1 MFAQQKGVFSSGGM
15 EESALRLGMRWFIVS
30 LTVFLLASVVAI
42 IVIRLQVPNWPDLP
56 AIPQTLWWSTGV
68 LLMSTIAMQ
77 KLKSGWNVSW
87 LWVSMLL
94 VFLFL
99 GLQILA
105 AVQWHT
111 ELGTFQQSEEVVAIA
126 RMALYVLIFLH
137 SMHVVGGLI
146 PLGMIATH
154 NWVRETSSSRPTAGG
169 LLGFYLRYL
178 DSVLYRDSTC
188 QVIEI
193 N

>member
-42 IVIRLQVPNWPDLP
+42 IVIRLQVSNWPDLP

-77 KLKSGWNVSW
+77 KLKSGWNFSW

-111 ELGTFQQSEEVVAIA
+111 GLSTFQQSEEVVAIA

-154 NWVRETSSSRPTAGG
+154 NGYVKHQALVPLLVVYWDFICAIWILFFIVILLVR
-169 LLGFYLRYL
+169 
-178 DSVLYRDSTC
+178 
-188 QVIEI
+188 
-193 N
+193 